1 VQLKLQERFMKG
13 VSMTRPIKA
22 FIFDLDGVITD
33 TAEYHFLAWKALAE
47 DLGITF
53 TREDNEELKG
63 VSRMDSLEKI
73 LEIGGRAA
81 DFTAEEKNALA
92 DKKNDHY
99 LKLIQDITP
108 SDLLPAIKELIT
120 DIKAKGLKLGMASA
134 SKNAFTVMESLGM
147 KSEFDIIVDA
157 KTVVNGK
164 PHPEVFLRAAEM
176 LEVEPEACIGVE
188 DASAG
193 VQAIKAAGMFAVA
206 VGPKESFEK
215 ADLVYSS
222 TAELALEKIIE
233 VYNA

>member
-1 VQLKLQERFMKG
+1 
-13 VSMTRPIKA
+13 MTKPLEA

-33 TAEYHFLAWKALAE
+33 TAEYHFLAWQALAG

-73 LEIGGRAA
+73 LAIGFREA
-81 DFTAEEKNALA
+81 DFTAEEKEHLA
-92 DKKNDHY
+92 AKKNDHY
-99 LKLIQDITP
+99 LTLIQNITAA
-108 SDLLPAIKELIT
+108 DLLPGIKELID
-120 DIKAKGLKLGMASA
+120 DIKGQGLKLGMASA

-147 KSEFDIIVDA
+147 RADFDIIVDA

-176 LEVEPEACIGVE
+176 LGVDPAACIGVE
-188 DASAG
+188 DAGAG

-206 VGPKESFEK
+206 VGPKESFEN
-215 ADLVYSS
+215 ADLVYDS
-222 TAELALEKIIE
+222 TAQLLFAKIVE
-233 VYNA
+233 AYQS

>member
-1 VQLKLQERFMKG
+1 MKG

-176 LEVEPEACIGVE
+176 LGVEPEACIGVE
-188 DASAG
+188 DAAAG

-206 VGPKESFEK
+206 VGPKESFEN

-222 TAELALEKIIE
+222 TAELSLEKIIE
-233 VYNA
+233 VYKA